1 MLKALRTGKARGVI
15 IHKIDRSA
23 RNLRDWSDLGELID
37 QGIEVHFANESLD
50 LQTRGGRLSADIQAV
65 VASDY
70 IRNLR
75 EETKKGIRGRLRQGI
90 YPFGAPVGYV
100 NNGGGKLK
108 TIDPVKGPLVRKA
121 FELYATGRFNLHT
134 LRDELYRLGLRGTT
148 DKKLTLCGISTILN
162 NPFYTGLIRIRTSQE
177 TYPGNHEPL
186 ISVRLFNLVKD
197 TLSGRFH
204 TRSKR
209 HEFLFRRLIRCA
221 ECGYKII
228 GEIQRG
234 HTYYRCQTTS
244 CPTKT
249 IREEAIEKV
258 ILEKLERLKLSP
270 DESGYLK
277 NRIATLKARWIN
289 DREKAITDLNVKL
302 ELLTERLKR
311 ASDAYL
317 DGVFEREVYEDRK
330 RELLL
335 QRQAL
340 KTTIEDYQANRRSV
354 PEVLAEFLERAGSA
368 YLLYK
373 SANPQKKRRMVKILT
388 SNMSLRLKN
397 LDFAYTEPFGV
408 IANREKMSSCAHP
421 WCIPRTWEPLIAGFM
436 AFFTMHPESDFS
448 LAAESGPY

>member
-1 MLKALRTGKARGVI
+1 MLKGLRAGKARGVI
-15 IHKIDRSA
+15 IHKIDRGA

-121 FELYATGRFNLHT
+121 FELYATGNFNLHT
-134 LRDELYRLGLRGTT
+134 LREELYRLGLRGTT
-148 DKKLTLCGISTILN
+148 GRKLTLCGISTILN
-162 NPFYTGLIRIRTSQE
+162 NPFYTGLIRIRKSSE

-186 ISVRLFNLVKD
+186 ISVHLFNLVHD
-197 TLSGRFH
+197 TLSGRFYKR
-204 TRSKR
+204 TNR

-221 ECGYKII
+221 ECGYSVI
-228 GEIQRG
+228 GETQRG
-234 HTYYRCQTTS
+234 HTYYRCHTTS
-244 CPTKT
+244 CSTNA

-258 ILEKLERLKLSP
+258 VLEKLGRLKFSAS
-270 DESGYLK
+270 EAAYLK
-277 NRIATLKARWIN
+277 DRVSTLKARWIT
-289 DREKAITDLNVKL
+289 DSDATITDLNVNL
-302 ELLTERLKR
+302 ELLTERLKK
-311 ASDAYL
+311 ATDAYL
-317 DGVFEREVYEDRK
+317 DGVFEREVYEERK
-330 RELLL
+330 REFLL

-340 KTTIEDYQANRRSV
+340 QQTIEDYKANRRSV

-373 SANPQKKRRMVKILT
+373 SANPPKKRRLVKILT
-388 SNMSLRLKN
+388 SNMTLRAKEF
-397 LDFAYTEPFGV
+397 DFTYSVPFGE
-408 IANREKMSSCAHP
+408 IANREEISSCALP
-421 WCIPRTWEPLIAGFM
+421 WCVPRTWEPLIAGLL
-436 AFFTMHPESDFS
+436 AFFAKHPESEFS
-448 LAAESGPY
+448 IAPEL

>member
-1 MLKALRTGKARGVI
+1 MLKGLRTGKAQGVV

-121 FELYATGRFNLHT
+121 FELYATGKFNMHS
-134 LRDELYRLGLRGTT
+134 LREELYQMGLRGTT
-148 DKKLTLCGISTILN
+148 DKKLTLCGVSTILN
-162 NPFYTGLIRIRTSQE
+162 NPFYTGLIRIRKTKE
-177 TYPGNHEPL
+177 IYPGNHEPL
-186 ISVRLFNLVKD
+186 ISIHLFNLVRD

-204 TRSKR
+204 SRTKH

-221 ECGYKII
+221 DCGYKVI
-228 GEIQRG
+228 GETQRG
-234 HTYYRCQTTS
+234 HTYYRCQTKG
-244 CPTKT
+244 CPTNS
-249 IREEAIEKV
+249 IREEAIEAV
-258 ILEKLERLKLSP
+258 VLERLSRLQFSGG
-270 DESGYLK
+270 ESAYLK
-277 NRIATLKARWIN
+277 DRIATLKARWII
-289 DREKAITDLNVKL
+289 DREQAITDLSTKL
-302 ELLTERLKR
+302 DLLTERLKK
-311 ASDAYL
+311 ATDAYL
-317 DGVFEREVYEDRK
+317 DGILERDVYEERKQNLLFERK
-330 RELLL
+330 AL
-335 QRQAL
+335 QI
-340 KTTIEDYQANRRSV
+340 TIEDYKANRRSV

-388 SNMSLRLKN
+388 SNMSLRSKN
-397 LDFAYTEPFGV
+397 LDFTYSAPFSE

-421 WCIPRTWEPLIAGFM
+421 WCVPRTWEPIIAGLVS
-436 AFFTMHPESDFS
+436 FFANHPESDFS
-448 LAAESGPY
+448 VAPEL